1 MSRVLVRKAEF
12 EAPQFAATSGGG
24 IGMVMPTPSWSTF
37 DPEKYKDMGYTK
49 DEIDAAKRWHTVGNI
64 GRGAAAGLGALNAVY
79 DQTSSG
85 EPGVFNA
92 AVSGGYRGLSGTQG
106 LSDFAAEWG
115 ARRARAKNMKNQ
127 PEKTPPRPLLAEP
140 TLNNTN
146 ETVMHE
152 GVDFYENEPQGAL
165 PENRMLPA
173 PPTTASP
180 TGDSSNPPWMDAMT
194 SAYGRE
200 NEPPWMSS
208 LRRWDTGEQ

>member
-37 DPEKYKDMGYTK
+37 DPEKYKDMGYND
-49 DEIDAAKRWHTVGNI
+49 DEIAAAKRWHTIGNI

-106 LSDFAAEWG
+106 LSDFASEWG

-127 PEKTPPRPLLAEP
+127 PVNTTALVPTKVAPPTQKEPIDAEF
-140 TLNNTN
+140 
-146 ETVMHE
+146 TVE
-152 GVDFYENEPQGAL
+152 DEWVL
-165 PENRMLPA
+165 PETRMLPA
-173 PPTTASP
+173 PPTTASS
-180 TGDSSNPPWMDAMT
+180 TGDSSNPHWMGAMT
-194 SAYGRE
+194 DAYGRGD
-200 NEPPWMSS
+200 EPPWMGS